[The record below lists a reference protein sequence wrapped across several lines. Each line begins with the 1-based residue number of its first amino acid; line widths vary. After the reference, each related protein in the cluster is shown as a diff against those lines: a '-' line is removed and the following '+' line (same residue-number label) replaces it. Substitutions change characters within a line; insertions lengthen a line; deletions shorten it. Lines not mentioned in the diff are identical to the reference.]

1 MYWHAT
7 VFTDLTDQ
15 RRRELDM
22 AIQRPDHPDRPDN
35 FVAHD
40 GKIDFQLGF
49 FHRVT
54 FRVPAASTVFPLRQS
69 FQRLL
74 RLAGTSLQPL
84 QQVCHLNLLVLQRL
98 PDSFVNRSLGYD
110 NDRLGPFSL
119 PDTVNPFESL
129 KEMFK
134 VVSR

>member
-1 MYWHAT
+1 MYRHAT

-15 RRRELDM
+15 RRRELYM
-22 AIQRPDHPDRPDN
+22 AIQRPDHLDRSDN

-74 RLAGTSLQPL
+74 RLAGTSLQSL
-84 QQVCHLNLLVLQRL
+84 QQICHLNLLVLQRL
-98 PDSFVNRSLGYD
+98 PDFLVNRSLGYD

>member
-1 MYWHAT
+1 MYRHAT
-7 VFTDLTDQ
+7 VFTDLADQ
-15 RRRELDM
+15 RRRKLDM
-22 AIQRPDHPDRPDN
+22 AIQRPDHLDRPDN

-40 GKIDFQLGF
+40 GELDFQLGF

-54 FRVPAASTVFPLRQS
+54 FRVPAASTVFPLRKS

-74 RLAGTSLQPL
+74 RLAGTSLQSL
-84 QQVCHLNLLVLQRL
+84 QQICHLDLLVLQSL
-98 PDSFVNRSLGYD
+98 PDFLINRSLGYD
-110 NDRLGPFSL
+110 NDGLGPFSL